1 MMAKKK
7 NKAAAPLFD
16 PARFRAAEE
25 ASMAGFPVA
34 QSTPV
39 VDERTKLQEG
49 GFLPEPKLT
58 GAERAAI
65 TIQNRKNRF
74 QEELDARAASKPTE
88 DPGPGNIWSYN
99 VSEGRWKKVFVGGG
113 LGGSGSYGSGLGE
126 GEDEGSTGTTY
137 TAPDGKIFKSLAEY
151 NAYINK
157 IASDEKQRAG
167 QSAWNLLKGYLD
179 NYGLGMLAG
188 DVEKY
193 IKEGVSYDELLLKL
207 RTESK
212 AYKKRFAANESRIQ
226 KGLRALS
233 EAEYIGLEDS
243 YQDIMR
249 RYGMP
254 ETYYRQEKDPV
265 TGVTL
270 QPGFEKLIAGDVS
283 AVELEDRVQTAYDR
297 VINANPQIT
306 QTLREF
312 YPEISN
318 GDILAY
324 ALDPQNAINNIKRKV
339 TATEIGAAAAGENL
353 ATSRTRAEEL
363 RALGVT
369 GQQYRQAAPTIKE
382 AATVGTRLSS
392 IYGDEK
398 YGQAEAEAELLDIAG
413 AGEASRRRKK
423 LTGLETAQFSKASG
437 LARGAL
443 GGTPRGAI

>member
-1 MMAKKK
+1 MRIVGRGDALLDSDATTGVGTRSGSTLDPKRMTAKERKAVRANLSAQTKKLTEAPAAKAAETAIKEAEGTKTAEEIDKEINAMAEQATADAKLAQIAANQARILTGQPIEEDEEDGGTTLTAADIQKMMADFYASIQADAMAQKRE
-7 NKAAAPLFD
+7 AAESAYNLLFD
-16 PARFRAAEE
+16 EFSR
-25 ASMAGFPVA
+25 
-34 QSTPV
+34 
-39 VDERTKLQEG
+39 
-49 GFLPEPKLT
+49 
-58 GAERAAI
+58 
-65 TIQNRKNRF
+65 
-74 QEELDARAASKPTE
+74 
-88 DPGPGNIWSYN
+88 
-99 VSEGRWKKVFVGGG
+99 
-113 LGGSGSYGSGLGE
+113 
-126 GEDEGSTGTTY
+126 
-137 TAPDGKIFKSLAEY
+137 
-151 NAYINK
+151 
-157 IASDEKQRAG
+157 
-167 QSAWNLLKGYLD
+167 
-179 NYGLGMLAG
+179 YGLGAL
-188 DVEKY
+188 VSPLRKY
-193 IKEGVSYDELLLKL
+193 IEDGISAAEFTIRL
-207 RTESK
+207 RNEP

-233 EAEYIGLEDS
+233 EAEYIGLEDQ

-254 ETYYRQEKDPV
+254 ETYYKQEKDPV
-265 TGVTL
+265 TGIML

-339 TATEIGAAAAGENL
+339 TATEIGAAATGEQL
-353 ATSRTRAEEL
+353 ATGRTRAEEL
-363 RALGVT
+363 AALGVT

-382 AATVGTRLSS
+382 AAVTGARLSS
-392 IYGDEK
+392 IYGDER

-443 GGTPRGAI
+443 GGSSRGAI